1 MRIAGSAQPDFPYLR
16 PNGQNP
22 HRVVLVCTTDRSA
35 VVSRAFELL
44 QPPSFQ
50 GQRVFIKP
58 NYNTSDPAPAATDP
72 AVLEASLPEIQGTA
86 ISQIIVGDR
95 SGMAETRSAMQ
106 QMKVFDTNKVE
117 LLAISATSGR
127 KS

>member
-1 MRIAGSAQPDFPYLR
+1 M
-16 PNGQNP
+16 
-22 HRVVLVCTTDRSA
+22 
-35 VVSRAFELL
+35 

-58 NYNTSDPAPAATDP
+58 NYNTGNPAPAVTDP
-72 AVLEASLPEIQGTA
+72 AVLEASLQEIQGTA
-86 ISQIIVGDR
+86 ISQIAVGDR

-106 QMKVFDTNKVE
+106 QMKVFDTNKAE